1 MFKLILSSIFLI
13 PLCGVIH
20 NFYQPVWYTQY
31 LGMLLFL
38 FCILGIYLKRLDK
51 YLSYFYLLCIFSTF
65 FVANLSPRAIV
76 LLFNFGLCGLASYQI
91 SKLGHE
97 ERKKITYA
105 ILGLVLL
112 QGILVLLQSY
122 NLDPIFNSI
131 SNPGKDD
138 TVGFAGSKDFIGSFF
153 ALTFPVS
160 LSIHPLLA
168 LINLAGLCLSRSSFA
183 FVAGI
188 VSGLFYLFHTSK
200 KIFYISLASFALCGL
215 IFFTQCDKLRMA
227 DFQARGNVWKHA
239 IQSTVKGQIEIKKE
253 NLIMVNSNSLLGF
266 GFGNFQTLFPYVP
279 PQQGFNYSD

>member
-97 ERKKITYA
+97 ERKKIRYHNRKSVEELIKP
-105 ILGLVLL
+105 IL
-112 QGILVLLQSY
+112 
-122 NLDPIFNSI
+122 
-131 SNPGKDD
+131 
-138 TVGFAGSKDFIGSFF
+138 
-153 ALTFPVS
+153 S
-160 LSIHPLLA
+160 LE
-168 LINLAGLCLSRSSFA
+168 LIEM
-183 FVAGI
+183 
-188 VSGLFYLFHTSK
+188 FY
-200 KIFYISLASFALCGL
+200 
-215 IFFTQCDKLRMA
+215 QDKRP
-227 DFQARGNVWKHA
+227 
-239 IQSTVKGQIEIKKE
+239 
-253 NLIMVNSNSLLGF
+253 
-266 GFGNFQTLFPYVP
+266 NF
-279 PQQGFNYSD
+279 